1 MVDVSPAEDF
11 EESHAA
17 GARSVPVVRFS
28 GGGGGGDLRSV
39 LRSAAFASLAVRPA
53 QDVPVPEFLAAA
65 AAALGGSAA
74 GVIVACAAGGTLRPT
89 LNFPTGQAS
98 RSLLAAATLL
108 SQGEDVL
115 PPSRVVHLQ
124 GGVAAWMKAGLPAEG
139 EADWDARK
147 GRVPSVGGASR
158 AAQSRGRCPG

>member
-17 GARSVPVVRFS
+17 GARNVPIVRFS
-28 GGGGGGDLRSV
+28 SGGGGDLRAAV
-39 LRSAAFASLAVRPA
+39 RSLAFASLAVRPA
-53 QDVPVPEFLAAA
+53 EDVPQEEFLRGV

-74 GVIVACAAGGTLRPT
+74 GVVVACAAGGTLRPT
-89 LNFPTGQAS
+89 TNFPTGQAS
-98 RSLLAAATLL
+98 RSLLAAAALL
-108 SQGEDVL
+108 SQGADVL

-124 GGVAAWMKAGLPAEG
+124 GGVAAWRKEGMPAEG

-147 GRVPSVGGASR
+147 GRVPSVGGALLCSAARSR
-158 AAQSRGRCPG
+158 DARR